1 MPVTPVAYGKLCFR
15 CIVFRTTNKI
25 PGENRA
31 NMVPNGDSPLDFPSG
46 EIEHPPPPPPPLPPL
61 VAEED
66 VAALASLEYAEFPAV
81 LNALNR

>member
-1 MPVTPVAYGKLCFR
+1 
-15 CIVFRTTNKI
+15 
-25 PGENRA
+25 
-31 NMVPNGDSPLDFPSG
+31 MVPNGDSPLDFPSG